1 MLIATLHLGNGCT
14 ALQRCPHLGCPVV
27 PIVIVRLHLVLLGLI
42 AHVIRII
49 IFTNPVVVTSST
61 ATSTIAVANAAA
73 AATAA
78 AAASATATT
87 AAAAFA
93 ASAAA
98 AAAAND
104 HRSFTHGLLDSLAH
118 ASVVCTSRLKLFC

>member
-1 MLIATLHLGNGCT
+1 MLIATLYLGNGCT
-14 ALQRCPHLGCPVV
+14 ALQCCAHLGCPVV
-27 PIVIVRLHLVLLGLI
+27 PVVIVRLNLVLLVPI
-42 AHVIRII
+42 ARFMRII
-49 IFTNPVVVTSST
+49 NITNPAVVTSST

-104 HRSFTHGLLDSLAH
+104 HRSFTHSLLDSLAH